1 MTGTP
6 VRDAMAAGDASDPAA
21 AGHFT
26 TMQLRGGRAQG
37 RDLHIARLV
46 AASHALYGVVPDAD
60 ALCADVRKAL
70 ADASMEAGDCTLRI
84 RIRADTCGSDDS
96 LDRADIRTSGHGRDG
111 RPWMPIAAVALAMGS
126 RAGLLESGIDIE
138 APRHP
143 HAHPLYLRTH
153 AGIRACPGIKHLALE
168 SQLEARR
175 AARDAGFD
183 DALLVTADGRVA
195 EGTFWNIV
203 FADGGGLVWP
213 EGPALHG
220 VTQQLLQGIPGAP
233 GGLPGRREPVHAAAL
248 ERFIAAW
255 ALNSTG
261 IQDIASIDGHRF
273 GGDEGSGEA
282 LRGRLAAAP
291 WEPF

>member
-6 VRDAMAAGDASDPAA
+6 DRDAIAPGDPAT

-26 TMQLRGGRAQG
+26 TMQLRGGRVQG

-46 AASHALYGVVPDAD
+46 AASRELYGAAPDAG
-60 ALCADVRKAL
+60 ALRAEARRAL
-70 ADASMEAGDCTLRI
+70 ARAGMQAGDCTLRI
-84 RIRADTCGSDDS
+84 RIRADTRGSDDGR
-96 LDRADIRTSGHGRDG
+96 DRTDVHGGGHGGDG
-111 RPWMPIAAVALAMGS
+111 RPWMLIAAMAAPAGS
-126 RAGLLESGIDIE
+126 SAGRLESGFDIE
-138 APRHP
+138 APRHAA
-143 HAHPLYLRTH
+143 AHPLRLRTH

-168 SQLEARR
+168 PQLEARR

-183 DALLVTADGRVA
+183 DALLVAADGRVA

-203 FADGGGLVWP
+203 FLDAGELVWP

-220 VTQQLLQGIPGAP
+220 VTQQLLQGVRGGP
-233 GGLPGRREPVHAAAL
+233 GGLPERREPVHVAAM

-273 GGDEGSGEA
+273 GDDAGTGEA
-282 LRGRLAAAP
+282 LRGRLAASP
-291 WEPF
+291 REPF